1 MIWVNE
7 GCDQEA
13 SSRMALASW
22 NWPGLIRTSTGSGT
36 ITASMCMQ

>member
-1 MIWVNE
+1 MIGVSK
-7 GCDQEA
+7 GKDQEA

-36 ITASMCMQ
+36 IIASMCMQ